1 MCKLFNLFSKKK
13 VKETFELKLK
23 VKSLNGEVE
32 RLRIEK
38 ETAMREKDQEID
50 ELKRRLSSQ
59 VKRTLFQIGI
69 ILFFVINFF
78 KLTSP
83 MK

>member
-23 VKSLNGEVE
+23 VKTLNGEVE

-38 ETAMREKDQEID
+38 ENAMREKDQEID
-50 ELKRRLSSQ
+50 ELKRKLSSQ
-59 VKRTLFQIGI
+59 VKYL
-69 ILFFVINFF
+69 FF
-78 KLTSP
+78 KLE
-83 MK
+83 

>member
-38 ETAMREKDQEID
+38 ENAMREKDQVID

-59 VKRTLFQIGI
+59 VKRTIFQIGI

>member
-1 MCKLFNLFSKKK
+1 MKN
-13 VKETFELKLK
+13 
-23 VKSLNGEVE
+23 LNGEVE

-38 ETAMREKDQEID
+38 ENAMREKGQEID

>member
-59 VKRTLFQIGI
+59 VKRTIFQIGI

>member
-69 ILFFVINFF
+69 QSALFNPYCFCVL
-78 KLTSP
+78 KT
-83 MK
+83 

>member
-1 MCKLFNLFSKKK
+1 MKN
-13 VKETFELKLK
+13 
-23 VKSLNGEVE
+23 LNGEVE

-38 ETAMREKDQEID
+38 ENAMREKDQEID